1 MSQTLGSNLPLIS
14 TAVSGTASARRS
26 AGLGGRLALKP
37 YGDEL
42 LTRSA
47 DFWLF
52 SARLIILIMAG
63 AEALA
68 WGYMGALMSRSH
80 PLVAAAIAG
89 AFVFTLVWIIDA
101 TFMTLD
107 LPRGHYER
115 VLLGKK
121 QEPFK
126 DRLKLAGG
134 VVARVAIVSAS
145 LFITAPFLA
154 QAIFAGD
161 VRDEMARRNAAT
173 VAAKRAAIEQPFVGR
188 AAQLLREQQTLE
200 QQRVQEAAGV
210 GPSGKYGRGPA
221 LETIERQLSEKRS
234 EILAVEASRLG
245 ALARFDRLSQ
255 PELEQQYGIR
265 FLSPG
270 VHSSG
275 ELLRDL
281 MKNPQ
286 FTGAELAVRAFLAF
300 LFLGLLILKLFQP
313 RSIAVYFNE
322 QLHSIH
328 DEYRK
333 GLFDSYLPE
342 PERASAGGTME
353 PLRFEDWCVNT
364 YSAIRK
370 EEEHRRAAA
379 GEYRMHEMLVD
390 QWQRL
395 ATAAR
400 AELDPLVQRQDALR
414 SAIAELES
422 ELHRARTAADLAAA
436 ELAEA
441 ETAHRSMQQH
451 ITRGGMDGP
460 TFEQA
465 IAASR
470 NLEARRRTLADAAR
484 DHTHALEI
492 QTKRLD
498 TLRND
503 ASGLQAKIT
512 SKQRVITEAEEAIAN
527 ERMQLSSVIAS
538 QRQTWTASRAAA
550 G

>member
-1 MSQTLGSNLPLIS
+1 MS
-14 TAVSGTASARRS
+14 TAASDPAPARRS
-26 AGLGGRLALKP
+26 SGLAGRLALKP

-68 WGYMGALMSRSH
+68 WGYMGALMSRSN
-80 PLVAAAIAG
+80 PLLAAAIAG
-89 AFVFTLVWIIDA
+89 AFVFILVWIIDA

-107 LPRGHYER
+107 LARGHYER

-121 QEPFK
+121 QEPLK
-126 DRLKLAGG
+126 EKLKLAGG
-134 VVARVAIVSAS
+134 VIARVAIVSAS

-161 VRDEMARRNAAT
+161 VRDEMARRNAGM
-173 VAAKRAAIEQPFVGR
+173 VSAKRAALEQPYAAR
-188 AAQLLREQQTLE
+188 AAHLLREQQTLE
-200 QQRVQEAAGV
+200 QQRVQEAACV

-234 EILAVEASRLG
+234 ELSAVEASRAA
-245 ALARFDRLSQ
+245 ALSRFDRLSQ

-275 ELLRDL
+275 ELLHDL

-286 FTGAELAVRAFLAF
+286 FTGAERAVRAFLAF
-300 LFLGLLILKLFQP
+300 LFLGLLILKIFQP

-342 PERASAGGTME
+342 PERASAGGNME

-379 GEYRMHEMLVD
+379 REYRMHEMLVE

-395 ATAAR
+395 GTSAR
-400 AELDPLVQRQDALR
+400 AELEPLVQRHDAALA
-414 SAIAELES
+414 AIAELEA
-422 ELHRARTAADLAAA
+422 ELHRARTAADSAET
-436 ELAEA
+436 ELAQAEA
-441 ETAHRSMQQH
+441 SHRSMQQH
-451 ITRGGMDGP
+451 IGRGGMDGS

-465 IAASR
+465 IGASR
-470 NLEARRRTLADAAR
+470 NLEERRRTLADAVR
-484 DHTHALEI
+484 EQTHAIEI
-492 QTKRLD
+492 SSKRIEALRSTAASLQTE
-498 TLRND
+498 
-503 ASGLQAKIT
+503 IT
-512 SKQRVITEAEEAIAN
+512 AKQRVIADAEEGITN
-527 ERMQLSSVIAS
+527 ERMQLSNVIGRQRNAWSVPQEVPATS
-538 QRQTWTASRAAA
+538 
-550 G
+550 